1 MILRTAVVGL
11 ITAMFLLAGCSK
23 EPQTFEEIMKA
34 GKRAYV
40 DQDFASAREYFL
52 NAYKEQPSNKD
63 VLFFLGVS
71 YARDFVYDSAYTFL
85 RRADLLHPNDR
96 AINLELY
103 PLSVSLK
110 EWTQGIQSIR
120 VLIATGD
127 SPLQYNRD
135 LAELHAEKKQYLN
148 AYRYLRQ
155 DLDQK
160 PNDTTT
166 YMELANLAELGD
178 TAALAVAILDSA
190 ITKFGPT
197 PQLRLLRAGKL
208 ASAGKYREA
217 ERDYR
222 DLMSAGD
229 NRPHVR
235 LGLASVLI
243 PQNSRETRMEAYR
256 ILKAIQDSTGTL
268 PGYDSTLAALADSL
282 GIDD

>member
-1 MILRTAVVGL
+1 MILRTAVVGFL
-11 ITAMFLLAGCSK
+11 TAIFLLAGCSK
-23 EPQTFEEIMKA
+23 EPQTFEELVKA

-40 DQDFASAREYFL
+40 DQDYAGARECFL
-52 NAYKEQPSNKD
+52 SAYKEQPSNKD
-63 VLFFLGVS
+63 VLFFLGIS

-103 PLSVSLK
+103 PLAVSLK

-155 DLDQK
+155 DLEQK

-197 PQLRLLRAGKL
+197 PQLRLHRAGKL
-208 ASAGKYREA
+208 ASAGKYGAA

-222 DLMSAGD
+222 DLMSEGD
-229 NRPHVR
+229 NRPSVR

-243 PQNSRETRMEAYR
+243 PQDSREKRIEAYH